1 MTNQYMYK
9 SMLQLVDERCTQLR
23 ASNSSAETLY
33 LKCLALIC
41 VSNLRHFLRD
51 KSELE
56 IYKLTKDIRSLSK
69 MRAEQR
75 HILSRLIL
83 EYI

>member
-1 MTNQYMYK
+1 MYK
-9 SMLQLVDERCTQLR
+9 AMLQLADERCAHLNK
-23 ASNSSAETLY
+23 SNDSSAETLY

-41 VSNLRHFLRD
+41 VANLRCFLRD

-56 IYKLTKDIRSLSK
+56 VYKLTKDIKSLSK

-83 EYI
+83 EYV